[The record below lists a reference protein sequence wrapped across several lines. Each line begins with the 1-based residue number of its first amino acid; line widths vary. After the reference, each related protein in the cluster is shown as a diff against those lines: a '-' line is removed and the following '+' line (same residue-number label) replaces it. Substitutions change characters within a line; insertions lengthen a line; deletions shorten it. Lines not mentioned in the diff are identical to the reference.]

1 MKFKSFIQIFL
12 ILFIFFI
19 SYIFYNHF
27 FLKKVYVE
35 EINTDENLKTLTN
48 EKNLNENENNLVLN
62 LEYRSIDTF
71 GNEYQIN
78 AKKAERPTNK
88 LEELKLSDVSA
99 VIYLVG
105 KSPIFIDSDYALH
118 DNLTFN
124 TNFYDNVKIK
134 HDDIYISAENL
145 DLLYEDNIVRL
156 SNIKSA
162 FNNEMELKADK
173 IVFNLLTRD
182 VSVDMNEKS
191 QKINIIYK

>member
-1 MKFKSFIQIFL
+1 MKYKSFLQIFL
-12 ILFIFFI
+12 IIFIFFI
-19 SYIFYNHF
+19 SYIFYQSYLQKN
-27 FLKKVYVE
+27 VYVE
-35 EINTDENLKTLTN
+35 EINTDDNLETINDEKIIN
-48 EKNLNENENNLVLN
+48 ESENNLVLN
-62 LEYRSIDTF
+62 LEYKSIDTF

-78 AKKAERPTNK
+78 SKKAERPTTK
-88 LEELKLSDVSA
+88 SEELKLSDVSA

-105 KSPIFIDSDYALH
+105 KSPIFINSDYALH

-124 TNFYDNVKIK
+124 TNFYENVEIK
-134 HDDIYISAENL
+134 HDDIFIDAENL

-162 FNNEMELKADK
+162 FNKEMELKADK

-182 VSVDMNEKS
+182 VSVVMNEKS